1 MVVKD
6 EISVMTWEVRMM
18 FDGED
23 YWMKVVRS
31 EVSQEARE
39 GVEHKGGNPLMV
51 RLHAVGIIFREA
63 TQHLHHLLDLAARQ
77 ASGPPLSKDEE
88 WG

>member
-1 MVVKD
+1 MVVED
-6 EISVMTWEVRMM
+6 EVSVMTWEVRMKY
-18 FDGED
+18 DGRD
-23 YWMKVVRS
+23 YWMTVVRS

-39 GVEHKGGNPLMV
+39 AVEHVVGNPLMV

-63 TQHLHHLLDLAARQ
+63 TQHLHHLLDLAAKQ
-77 ASGPPLSKDEE
+77 ARGPPLSKDEE